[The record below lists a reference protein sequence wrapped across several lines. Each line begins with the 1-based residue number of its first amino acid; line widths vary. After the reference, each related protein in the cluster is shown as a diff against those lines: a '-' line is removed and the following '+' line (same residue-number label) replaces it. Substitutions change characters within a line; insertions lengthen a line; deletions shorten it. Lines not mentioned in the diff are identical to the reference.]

1 MHPIIIV
8 ILLITAMLF
17 VSWFKRAPPK
27 KRTKGLIYAGIAVV
41 VLLVATGRLNP
52 LMGAIV
58 AGVALLQRVLSA
70 VQLLDSLK
78 GLGGRGAKTQSSDV
92 ATDYLRMSLDH
103 TSGAMQGQVLKG
115 TFAGRTLGEL
125 SLSELA
131 ALYNE
136 CVRQDQRSVPVL
148 NSYLNR
154 RFGDKWREGLGG
166 TAVSGGMA
174 RDEALEILGLQ
185 PSATKE
191 EVIEAHRRLMQKN
204 HPDRGG
210 STYLASQ
217 INRAKDF
224 LLAG

>member
-8 ILLITAMLF
+8 ILLIAAMLF
-17 VSWFKRAPPK
+17 VSWFKRAPPE
-27 KRTKGLIYAGIAVV
+27 KRTKGLIYAAIAVV
-41 VLLVATGRLNP
+41 ALLVATGKLNP

-58 AGVALLQRVLSA
+58 AGVALLQRVMSA

-78 GLGGRGAKTQSSDV
+78 GLGGGAKNQSSDV

-103 TSGAMQGQVLKG
+103 ASGAMQGQVLKG
-115 TFAGRTLGEL
+115 TFAGRTLEEL

-136 CVRQDQRSVPVL
+136 CASQDQRSIPVL

-166 TAVSGGMA
+166 TAVSGGMTH
-174 RDEALEILGLQ
+174 DEALEILGLQ

>member
-8 ILLITAMLF
+8 ILLIAAMLF
-17 VSWFKRAPPK
+17 ISWFKRAPPG
-27 KRTKGLIYAGIAVV
+27 KRKKGLIYAGIAVV
-41 VLLVATGRLNP
+41 ALLVATGRLNP

-58 AGVALLQRVLSA
+58 AGVALFQRVLSA

-78 GLGGRGAKTQSSDV
+78 GLGGRGAKAQSSDV

-103 TSGAMQGQVLKG
+103 ASGAMQGQVIKG

-136 CVRQDQRSVPVL
+136 CVSQDQRSVPVL